1 MFGVLLRL
9 YIKHVCCHHAIS
21 TTLLL
26 DGKIT
31 RIPWGVTISSW
42 IPRLII
48 CSVKHWCWWCRYP
61 TLPWRYFLGLRSMWY
76 HHWIHKLINILTDN
90 LYTIYGC
97 MKITNIKIQ
106 MFSNT
111 SQFRFFDNKFASR
124 DLIIWELI
132 THTGPAGLVWQIWVS
147 GPVWSGN
154 SHAQSGQAT
163 ACFVKKILPGFGAE
177 WHAPYTW
184 LLTRIV
190 AKKETNLSQQKSS

>member
-48 CSVKHWCWWCRYP
+48 DSVKHWCWWCKYP
-61 TLPWRYFLGLRSMWY
+61 KLPWRYFLGLRSMWY
-76 HHWIHKLINILTDN
+76 HHWIYNLIDI
-90 LYTIYGC
+90 IRYGC

-111 SQFRFFDNKFASR
+111 SQFCLESFYFYFASR
-124 DLIIWELI
+124 RDAKLYL
-132 THTGPAGLVWQIWVS
+132 LK
-147 GPVWSGN
+147 
-154 SHAQSGQAT
+154 
-163 ACFVKKILPGFGAE
+163 KKIMRE
-177 WHAPYTW
+177 
-184 LLTRIV
+184 I
-190 AKKETNLSQQKSS
+190 AKLKGGMLCHQVSNKKGMYH